1 MRIVIDENVSYGVVG
16 RLRMKGHDVIPIS
29 ELPARGISDEDVYA
43 LTVREQAVLVTR
55 DYHFTNPI
63 RFPAKTKIALMKVPI
78 SVVLV
83 MLISCVKPCIAVDNS
98 TNNIPNSSI
107 SLENT
112 SVNVSVTG
120 LYRRPS

>member
-1 MRIVIDENVSYGVVG
+1 MRIVIDENVSYGVVE

-63 RFPAKTKIALMKVPI
+63 RFPAEKTAGIIYIRHGNLKSEEEIMLMENFLHEYDPEVFLGK
-78 SVVLV
+78 LV
-83 MLISCVKPCIAVDNS
+83 
-98 TNNIPNSSI
+98 T
-107 SLENT
+107 
-112 SVNVSVTG
+112 
-120 LYRRPS
+120 LYRDSVKIR